1 MGRPLFSRAFQSSPV
16 VREPTPPCPYEK
28 WSYINAFD
36 PDSDEFFDNEHAVY
50 EDFVDPTDPTTHS
63 EEDEDDDEE
72 GEGDVLVVRLGAID
86 ASPASSLSSLSD
98 RPSPM
103 AVDTEDPTH
112 LVFDDLH
119 DLRETEDTESGL
131 RWEQVRP
138 HPDSR
143 QRDVLP
149 SVYRAS
155 SLSRS
160 RGSTIPRDQ
169 IDQVEPSEA
178 IAIPPPSAPIPV
190 PIVRSRRTTSIDERT
205 PFSPVTPSRQ
215 TPITHIIPSPPP
227 TATPRLYSWAR
238 SQAPLSPGS
247 PFTNPNARTSYTH
260 LSPTL
265 IRVRDVIF

>member
-1 MGRPLFSRAFQSSPV
+1 MGRPLFSKAFQSTPV

-50 EDFVDPTDPTTHS
+50 EDFVDPIDTTTHS
-63 EEDEDDDEE
+63 EEDEDEDEE
-72 GEGDVLVVRLGAID
+72 RDVLVVRLGTID

-98 RPSPM
+98 RSSPM
-103 AVDTEDPTH
+103 AVDAEDPAH
-112 LVFDDLH
+112 LVLDDLH
-119 DLRETEDTESGL
+119 DLRQMEDTESGL
-131 RWEQVRP
+131 RWEQVHP
-138 HPDSR
+138 QPDSR

-155 SLSRS
+155 PLSRS
-160 RGSTIPRDQ
+160 RGSVIPRDQ
-169 IDQVEPSEA
+169 IDQVDPSEA

-190 PIVRSRRTTSIDERT
+190 PIVRSPRTTSIDERT
-205 PFSPVTPSRQ
+205 PFSPVT
-215 TPITHIIPSPPP
+215 HIIPSPPP
-227 TATPRLYSWAR
+227 TTTPRLYSWAR